1 MYNIIYS
8 SQWGSEIVDTAK
20 NKKEAEYLRSEYMS
34 AFNSFNIE
42 VKLNK

>member
-8 SQWGSEIVDTAK
+8 SRWGNEIVDTAD
-20 NKKEAEYLRSEYMS
+20 NKKEAEYLRKEYML